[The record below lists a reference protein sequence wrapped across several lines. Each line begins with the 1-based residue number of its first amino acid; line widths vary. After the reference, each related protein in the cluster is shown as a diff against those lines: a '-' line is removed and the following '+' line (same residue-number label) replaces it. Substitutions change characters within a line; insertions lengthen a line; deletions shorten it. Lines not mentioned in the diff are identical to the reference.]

1 MILKHHPDN
10 YDIDRNIFVHLKA
23 LGLKIPEHTT
33 PLTVKLAIQG
43 SVNYNTSC
51 GEFKLHR
58 NYLVINAGEK
68 CSGYTNSS
76 AKVELISVFL
86 FSAFVREVLENIVT
100 REDKL
105 LNRAIRS
112 NGQPIQ
118 FFEKLYPIDNF
129 VMPVIMKMR
138 IASNVG
144 FEDGEWWEEQ
154 FYELLVK
161 LLLVHRKIYKEV
173 EKLPPIKFSTKTE
186 LYKRVWKAKEFI
198 DSCFKESLSLS
209 RISSEACISR
219 YHFLRVFKEIFNE
232 TPHQYITRKRLE
244 SAADLLS
251 RTEMSVTQVSNEV
264 GFDSLG
270 SFSWLFKQRLGVSP
284 DIFRGMFRKHTRTD
298 RRPIL
303 TEKIAISKKRS

>member
-1 MILKHHPDN
+1 MILKHHTDSL
-10 YDIDRNIFVHLKA
+10 DFDRNIFVHLKTSR
-23 LGLKIPEHTT
+23 LKIHEHTT

-43 SVNYNTSC
+43 TVNYKTSY
-51 GEFKLHR
+51 GEYKVNR

-68 CSGYTNSS
+68 CSGYINSS
-76 AKVELISVFL
+76 TKVESLSVYL
-86 FSAFVREVLENIVT
+86 CPEFVREVLENLVT

-144 FEDGEWWEEQ
+144 FEDQEWWEEQ

-161 LLLVHRKIYKEV
+161 MLLIHRKIYKEV
-173 EKLPPIKFSTKTE
+173 EKLPSIKFSTKTE

-244 SAADLLS
+244 GAADLLS

-264 GFDSLG
+264 GFDSLS
-270 SFSWLFKQRLGVSP
+270 SFSWLFKQRLGLSP
-284 DIFRGMFRKHTRTD
+284 DTFRGMFKSHTQTN

-303 TEKIAISKKRS
+303 TEKLAISKK